1 MLLPTREKIIKT
13 KEKEIIILH
22 YASLQCIRY
31 LITSKNEY
39 SCSNRGDNTV
49 VSLTLGHILKRT
61 VAGTSREAH
70 HLTGVHN

>member
-22 YASLQCIRY
+22 YALQCIRY

-39 SCSNRGDNTV
+39 SYSNRGDNTV
-49 VSLTLGHILKRT
+49 VCLTLGHILKRT
-61 VAGTSREAH
+61 VAGTFREAH